1 MNILKS
7 DSPEALALAIDKCS
21 KRKSG
26 QPKHWL
32 NELRSLYKFRPC
44 VDKEGLL
51 RIEGRLHNSP
61 ELTEDMKH
69 PIILPSRGAL
79 TRLVVLQ
86 FHGDNFHVGV
96 QHTLLSTRKKFWIVN
111 GNASVKRYLSECG
124 NCALDK
130 AKPVRQLMADL
141 PAARTAASHKA
152 FAICG
157 LDYFGP
163 VNYVEGRST
172 RKAWG
177 LLFTCMASRAI
188 HVEIVTFLSLKDFV
202 LAFSRFN
209 DVRGGVEVIY
219 SDNGST
225 FQAAAKTLPAL
236 LKTPELRNSLRKKGV
251 KWEFIPPYS
260 PSQGG
265 AWEAMIKQFKLILH
279 RILDSSTHTPNL
291 IELITFCSNSVRVV
305 NERPIT
311 PLSDDPRDNTV
322 VTPASLLTPGLD
334 PYTPV
339 GIAHERDELRRDFRF
354 NLALADRFWRDWV
367 AFYLPTL

>member
-1 MNILKS
+1 M
-7 DSPEALALAIDKCS
+7 
-21 KRKSG
+21 
-26 QPKHWL
+26 
-32 NELRSLYKFRPC
+32 
-44 VDKEGLL
+44 
-51 RIEGRLHNSP
+51 HNSP

-86 FHGDNFHVGV
+86 FHEDNFHVGV

-141 PAARTAASHKA
+141 PAARTAASHKV

-188 HVEIVTFLSLKDFV
+188 HVEIVNSLSLKDFV

-322 VTPASLLTPGLD
+322 VTPASLFTPGLD

-339 GIAHERDELRRDFRF
+339 GIAHERDELRSDFRF

-367 AFYLPTL
+367 AFYLPTLQGRNKWRETSKELTNWPIGFGG